1 MFKKIAAITIVTA
14 TVVAGGALAGA
25 ATNDTTTNTA
35 SSASCST
42 GRWPASVEGRP
53 SGVKVGMTG
62 VALWHD
68 TTGWHLRA
76 SEAGPDRAVFVG
88 TVSADGALVSV
99 RRHLEGGDVT
109 LRPGPH
115 SVAYRFTNY
124 GGVDGIDFG
133 ALCGSTLKI
142 TAVLDGHLV
151 PASHIVI
158 GARNT
163 HPTGQPITI
172 HRVAA

>member
-1 MFKKIAAITIVTA
+1 MFKRLAAITIVTA
-14 TVVAGGALAGA
+14 TVVAGGAFAGA
-25 ATNDTTTNTA
+25 ATATA
-35 SSASCST
+35 TETATKASCAT
-42 GRWPASVEGRP
+42 GSWPSSVEGRP

-68 TTGWHLRA
+68 RTGWHLRA
-76 SEAGPDRAVFVG
+76 SEAGLDRAVFVG
-88 TVSADGALVSV
+88 TVSTDGALVSV

-133 ALCGSTLKI
+133 ALCGSTIKV
-142 TAVLDGHLV
+142 TAVLDGHVV

-158 GARNT
+158 GAGNT
-163 HPTGQPITI
+163 HPSGQPVVI
-172 HRVAA
+172 HRVAH